1 MSLST
6 LAALG
11 MAIGAPLVYA
21 DQAYSIYR
29 KQDARGF
36 SHDVCA
42 VLLIANITR
51 CFFWLGERFEFALLL
66 QSLLMIAA
74 QLGLL
79 YLCIRFKPV
88 TRWSTSISSD
98 GARVVFNAP
107 GEDDEESGDAPHGRA
122 GSSAQR
128 DLMDLQ
134 QEDAQEAQERV
145 EEGYANKQPLLV
157 TLGAMFRGASSGA
170 NATSS
175 YGRLSSTD
183 PSSYS
188 NGAAL
193 PQPTSSSA
201 TSPRSRFASILSHL
215 TTSSARPFNFWQW
228 SDYNS
233 YLVFLLLLCLV
244 LLLLYLLFS
253 WSTTYIAL
261 LGYIALGL
269 ESTLPIPQLI
279 ANYRRKSLVGFRT
292 SVLVGWLGG
301 DSFKLMYFLL
311 RKSPVQFTSCAV
323 FQLSVDL
330 AILAQSRLYRDQTEK
345 DEEEMSKKH
354 EAKRTGGG
362 STQASGRSAHGEIE
376 EDAIDELP
384 ASTARSQGNA
394 KGKGK
399 GKGKGRVGGGAKRE
413 PVEDEEELLQGPHHV
428 IAIEAD
434 DDDEGDISNGRR
446 T

>member
-1 MSLST
+1 MSISD
-6 LAALG
+6 LASLG

-88 TRWSTSISSD
+88 TRWSKSISSD
-98 GARVVFNAP
+98 GARVVFDGAH
-107 GEDDEESGDAPHGRA
+107 EEQQNDAQGA
-122 GSSAQR
+122 STSR
-128 DLMDLQ
+128 DLMDFHQ
-134 QEDAQEAQERV
+134 ADAQAEEEQGQEQA
-145 EEGYANKQPLLV
+145 YANKQPLLV
-157 TLGAMFRGASSGA
+157 TLGAMFRRGNPAS
-170 NATSS
+170 SS

-183 PSSYS
+183 HSSYNTS
-188 NGAAL
+188 SDL
-193 PQPTSSSA
+193 PRPNTTSSSN
-201 TSPRSRFASILSHL
+201 
-215 TTSSARPFNFWQW
+215 TTSAFSRLTSLFTSLIPTSGRPLNFWQW

-233 YLVFLLLLCLV
+233 YLIFLFLLI
-244 LLLLYLLFS
+244 LLLAILYMILSSSSRFIS
-253 WSTTYIAL
+253 L

-279 ANYRRKSLVGFRT
+279 ANYRRKSLAGFRT
-292 SVLVGWLGG
+292 SVLIGWLGG
-301 DSFKLMYFLL
+301 DSFKLLYFVL
-311 RKSPVQFTSCAV
+311 KASPVQFTSCAI

-330 AILAQSRLYRDQTEK
+330 AILAQSRMYLEK
-345 DEEEMSKKH
+345 TQSDEEEMQ
-354 EAKRTGGG
+354 AKQQ
-362 STQASGRSAHGEIE
+362 STQASGARSAAHTQIE
-376 EDAIDELP
+376 EDADDEL
-384 ASTARSQGNA
+384 ARQSVARRSGGATSVSTNAAKSKAKANAVSATSTA
-394 KGKGK
+394 
-399 GKGKGRVGGGAKRE
+399 
-413 PVEDEEELLQGPHHV
+413 EEENDLLQDAHHV

-434 DDDEGDISNGRR
+434 DDDDEGDISNGRTR
-446 T
+446 RS